1 MKSPIDKLPSAIPKK
16 KLKKVYKLQ
25 GLSYERLHEMTP
37 GVSVTVICEA
47 MKGNPIQFDKA
58 KAISEALGFK
68 DVKQLFTIDTKTDRT
83 LSTKTV
89 LEHHRFIS
97 SVLSQAEKEMLVSY
111 NAAKRATPPK
121 NTKTHANYYEPETI
135 KKIAE
140 AFDTYP
146 IERRLM
152 GYMLIYTG
160 ARRGEIIGLQW
171 HNIDLNK
178 GTTHF

>member
-1 MKSPIDKLPSAIPKK
+1 MSGFRQMI
-16 KLKKVYKLQ
+16 Q
-25 GLSYERLHEMTP
+25 TRHHR
-37 GVSVTVICEA
+37 
-47 MKGNPIQFDKA
+47 MKGNAIQFDKA
-58 KAISEALGFK
+58 KSIAKALGFV
-68 DVKQLFTIDTKTDRT
+68 DVRQLFTIDTKTDRT

-97 SVLSQAEKEMLVSY
+97 SILSQAEKEMLVSY

-121 NTKTHANYYEPETI
+121 NTRTHANYFEPETI

-146 IERRLM
+146 IERKLM

-171 HNIDLNK
+171 HNIDLDK
-178 GTTHF
+178 GTSLLRKTCFIRLKKASTWIL